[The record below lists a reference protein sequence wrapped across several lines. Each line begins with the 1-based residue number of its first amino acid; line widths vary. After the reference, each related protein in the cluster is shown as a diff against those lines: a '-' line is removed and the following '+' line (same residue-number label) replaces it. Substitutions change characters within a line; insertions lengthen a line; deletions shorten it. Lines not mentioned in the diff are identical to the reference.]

1 MNYLKTLIRRF
12 HGLSRPNGYTVTE
25 LMIATTVTSLVIAV
39 SGYGLQV
46 MLQSS
51 QKSQMRSAVS
61 SRVNQT
67 LTLISDE
74 IYSAIKVEI
83 DVAKAIV
90 DDAPSFTLPDGAT
103 PVLALQMPD
112 VFERVVFYIDE
123 EDPENPQLS
132 PQVLFRWGPPYGP
145 DGQYKD
151 IEDPQQ
157 WKSVPISDLVIS
169 ETPIDPQCPSSDWQ
183 ANPPSNANGFYTCIN
198 TKTPGLAQLYMTST
212 IKGTVNSAVS
222 QTISTAAFARA
233 TQIQGGGI
241 GIPKFQIIDKTV
253 IVQDPAKVKFEVL
266 GGEITCGAG
275 GEDMLVTTNLY
286 LNENDEPESWDT
298 NQALTMDN
306 IPEGTTINVE
316 SIADAPFCD
325 NYRMSVESKD
335 SDSPQLLV
343 LKDDD
348 PIPPNMTPFDNQS
361 TIEDFLKNYIE
372 DGKIKLANNQVIYL
386 FELGTTNANSPAFDL
401 QDNVVLATI
410 EPAE

>member
-1 MNYLKTLIRRF
+1 MNYLKTFIRRF
-12 HGLSRPNGYTVTE
+12 HSLSRAKGYTLTE
-25 LMIATTVTSLVIAV
+25 LMIATTVTSLVITV

-67 LTLISDE
+67 LKLISDE
-74 IYSAIKVEI
+74 IYSAIKVET

-103 PVLALQMPD
+103 PVLALQMLD

-132 PQVLFRWGPPYGP
+132 PLVLFRWGPPY
-145 DGQYKD
+145 DESGQYID
-151 IEDPQQ
+151 MEDPEQ
-157 WKSVPISDLVIS
+157 WESVPISDLVIS
-169 ETPIDPQCPSSDWQ
+169 ETPIDPKCPSSDWQ

-198 TKTPGLAQLYMTST
+198 TKTPGLAQLYMIST
-212 IKGTVNSAVS
+212 IKGTVNSPVS
-222 QTISTAAFARA
+222 QTISTAAFARG

-241 GIPKFQIIDKTV
+241 GIPKFQIIDKALRV
-253 IVQDPAKVKFEVL
+253 EDPAKVKFELL

-275 GEDMLVTTNLY
+275 GNDIPVTTNLY
-286 LNENDEPESWDT
+286 LNENDEPESLDT
-298 NQALTMDN
+298 SQPLTMDN

-316 SIADAPFCD
+316 SIADAPFCN
-325 NYRMSVESKD
+325 NYRMSVDSKD
-335 SDSPQLLV
+335 SDSRQLFV

-348 PIPPNMTPFDNQS
+348 PIPDITPFDNQS
-361 TIEDFLKNYIE
+361 TIESFLRNYIE